1 MAITTTTIGIN
12 TGNTG
17 TWSSADVIPQF
28 EQAFAWLGWHGD
40 TKTGLCVGIS
50 TITGGG
56 TLPSVSVAYEDVE
69 PISTTG
75 IGTGASFYVAR
86 TSGVI
91 HEIFVNRPG
100 YGYTGGEVVTLSAED
115 IGGSGNGATNMTV
128 KVAVAGTIA
137 NTVGYAVTLT
147 DLYVASGTDRNGVV
161 SGQATTITIKEGD
174 TLTFTNNQ
182 SSGSYGINIVW
193 NATKTTN
200 ASDTNRVFNVSGQS
214 NSNTLGGVT
223 SWTPLPGQAGTYFVN
238 NSFSGSFY
246 GTVAPEIIV
255 LPADPADITYTGFGS
270 TATFYS
276 KDIDNGNN
284 DYGIL
289 RHTIQSN
296 KKYGDTY
303 RTILFQHN
311 NASNIYFGAGS
322 GYFPSFFSTD
332 ARYSGGHAF
341 GRRFAGTRY
350 LDLNLYDIRSGEND
364 LLTSTNIR
372 NYLPGGRSSYPITT
386 GGNTQYQLDLNIFR
400 SSLDPKFAVFSFKA
414 PYKPSSHISG
424 NTYGTFI
431 FHNFTTDI
439 WDLDDVFLGGLTQ
452 IFAEGDGSVTQPFI
466 SLRSQLTGLC
476 ADFSSSGRSSYSS
489 KRIAEFGYAPQ
500 DTDDS
505 DGFNVLSGTIAF
517 ADYSSIT
524 YPQTNLLNFNRIYYR
539 NSNIPIRTKGGGNN
553 SGNSDERNGNASI
566 SSNADFNAVIKGIP
580 LNSTFVPSPY
590 YIPDDFVLI
599 DFDYGVPNANIQQGD
614 TITISGSEVYTV
626 ITGSYNNTNSSRTR
640 GILFCARTV

>member
-28 EQAFAWLGWHGD
+28 EQAFAWLGWHGG

-56 TLPSVSVAYEDVE
+56 TVTGANIAYEDVE

-100 YGYTGGEVVTLSAED
+100 YGYTGGEVVTLSAAD

-137 NTVGYAVTLT
+137 NSVGYAVTLT
-147 DLYVASGTDRNGVV
+147 GEFNASGTDRNGAV
-161 SGQATTITIKEGD
+161 SGQSTTITIKEGD

-182 SSGSYGINIVW
+182 SSGAYGINIVW
-193 NATKTTN
+193 NATNTTDAN
-200 ASDTNRVFNVSGQS
+200 DNNRIFNVIDQN
-214 NSNTLGGVT
+214 NSNTLGGQT
-223 SWTPLPGQAGTYFVN
+223 SWTPLPGQAGTYSVN
-238 NSFSGSFY
+238 NTFSNSFY
-246 GTVAPEIIV
+246 GRFAPKIIV
-255 LPADPADITYTGFGS
+255 LPADSADITYTGVGS
-270 TATFYS
+270 TTTFYS
-276 KDIDNGNN
+276 KNSGSNN
-284 DYGIL
+284 YGVL

-303 RTILFQHN
+303 RSILFRHN
-311 NASNIYFGAGS
+311 DPSNIYFSSGS
-322 GYFPSFFSTD
+322 GYFPFFNSVD

-341 GRRFAGTRY
+341 GRRFAGTTY
-350 LDLNLYDIRSGEND
+350 LDLNQR
-364 LLTSTNIR
+364 NIR
-372 NYLPGGRSSYPITT
+372 DSFVDHLNSQFYNNSPTNRFGDYPITT

-414 PYKPSSHISG
+414 PFKPSTHISG

-439 WDLDDVFLGGLTQ
+439 WDLNNLFLGGLTQ
-452 IFAEGDGSVTQPFI
+452 IYGEGNGGTTRPYI
-466 SLRSQLTGLC
+466 SFRSHLVGLH
-476 ADFSSSGRSSYSS
+476 DVNSNFYSTSAS
-489 KRIAEFGYAPQ
+489 KRTAEFGYAPQ
-500 DTDDS
+500 DTDDG
-505 DGFNVLSGTIAF
+505 DGFNVGSSTIAF
-517 ADYSSIT
+517 SDYNSVS
-524 YPQTNLLNFNRIYYR
+524 YPNIGFASPNRIYYR
-539 NSNIPIRTKGGGNN
+539 NSNIPIRTKGGGN
-553 SGNSDERNGNASI
+553 GERNGNASI
-566 SSNADFNAVIKGIP
+566 SLNADFNAVIKGIP
-580 LNSTFVPSPY
+580 LNSTLVPSPY
-590 YIPDDFVLI
+590 YIPDDFALI
-599 DFDYGVPNANIQQGD
+599 DFDYGVPSANIQQGD